1 MLRGRRAG
9 RPAKGRSQKKEE
21 PLSGVDIFED
31 LIAEAAS
38 LSQASASD
46 DGRTVKKRRVG
57 GRLVISGVP
66 KESEEDQVQNG
77 AIQEHVVPSQGI
89 ENQSSSIRQ
98 TIYNESEDS
107 EDSGDADWQDVTLA
121 APAETGQREQDRD
134 LQDLSL
140 DLQADRFGLDKSPAN
155 RRKPLTAAE
164 RRLRLEVHKMHVL
177 ALLSHVHLRNHWC
190 NDLEVQVWLNVYIRN
205 VER

>member
-1 MLRGRRAG
+1 MPRGRRAG
-9 RPAKGRSQKKEE
+9 RPARGRPQKREE
-21 PLSGVDIFED
+21 SLSEVDIFQD

-38 LSQASASD
+38 LSQASASE

-66 KESEEDQVQNG
+66 KKPEDDQFQNG
-77 AIQEHVVPSQGI
+77 VVQEHVVPSQDDDN
-89 ENQSSSIRQ
+89 EPSSLRQ

-121 APAETGQREQDRD
+121 VPAESGQREQERD

-140 DLQADRFGLDKSPAN
+140 DLQADHAGLDKSPTN

-177 ALLSHVHLRNHWC
+177 TLLSHVHLRNHWC
-190 NDLEVQVWLNVYIRN
+190 NDLEVQVWLNVDLGSVGR
-205 VER
+205 